1 MRNVNIVRNQHGFTL
16 VELVI
21 AIVINA
27 IVGIIILTAVMAGFR
42 GLGQI
47 YSVKKLNQE
56 GEFGLSKFSREA
68 TLTYRFI
75 YAAADELTFKSTQDT
90 TITINYLL
98 FEDNLWR
105 DIGGG
110 YRLVVNNVNS
120 GASAFSYYNSVGGAP
135 ASLTDI
141 RRIRLTLAM
150 QHGNETIPLTAD
162 VFPAVT
168 RFKEG

>member
-1 MRNVNIVRNQHGFTL
+1 MRNDNILRNQHGFTL

-56 GEFGLSKFSREA
+56 GEFGLSKFSRET
-68 TLTYRFI
+68 TLVYRFI
-75 YAAADELTFKSTQDT
+75 YAAADEITFKSTQDT
-90 TITINYLL
+90 TIAINYLL

-110 YRLVVNNVNS
+110 YQLVVDNVNS

-135 ASLTDI
+135 ASLADI
-141 RRIRLTLAM
+141 RRIRLTLTM